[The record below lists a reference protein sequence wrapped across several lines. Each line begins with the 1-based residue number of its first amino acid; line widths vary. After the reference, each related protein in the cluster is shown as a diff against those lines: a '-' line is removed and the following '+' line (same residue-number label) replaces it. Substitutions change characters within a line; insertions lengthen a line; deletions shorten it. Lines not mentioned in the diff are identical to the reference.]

1 MPDDRLYNLLPE
13 YYRAADA
20 TAGGVLRELLQV
32 ISGQVDVVQADIGQ
46 LYRNWFIETCQDW
59 VVPYVGDLVGYQPL
73 SMGEAAASTTAEGQR
88 LDQAVEG
95 RADVARTVA
104 TRRRKGTLSV
114 LIELAADVAR
124 WPARAAEFRTQ
135 LDVTQSV
142 NHVRLDRGRTA
153 DLRAGDLLDD
163 ADGPFGALAHVAE
176 VARASSAR
184 RAGRYDI
191 PNLGLFVWRLGCY
204 SVTRAPAYCWD
215 QARNQYSFSIL
226 GNDAPLMTSPAERGR
241 LTEPAE
247 VDVPAWIRRRWFA
260 ANVHDYYGAQASV
273 SIWRDRPGG
282 TPIPVSDIVP
292 ADLSGWTYRPRP
304 GQVAVDPVLGRIAF
318 PPGSPPTR
326 GVWVSYHYGFSS
338 DMGGGEYL
346 RARPAIGGRRVYT
359 VGSGGQSAT
368 IMAAVNRWRAGKATD
383 PTAQDAVIEVLDSE
397 VYSEAI
403 DIPLDEGDHLELRAA
418 PGTRPVIMLL
428 DRYAN
433 RPDAMQVR
441 GTGQPNGPVASGQDA
456 PVAGGPDG
464 PAAGGPDGPA
474 GEPPLPQVSG
484 TTGCVQYPNP
494 SLPTFVLDGFMVTGR
509 SLLVTG
515 PVARVTV
522 RHCTLVP
529 GWSLECDCTARRG
542 EEPSIELTGT
552 PAKLIVD
559 HAIIGSIQVTLDE
572 PAGDPVQI
580 DAQDSI
586 LDATSATLPAIS
598 GPEGGYAYAVVRL
611 RRCTVIGTVLVHVL
625 ALGDN
630 TIFAGLLRV
639 ARRQQGCVRFCWIEP
654 GSRTPG
660 RYECQPDLVQQAV
673 SAAVQQQ
680 TLPQSDLAADQAAET
695 DRVRPRFNSLRYGSP
710 VYCQLAQDCAPE
722 ITSGADDESELGA
735 FHDLFQ
741 PQRLANLNDRL
752 QDFTPADMNSAVF
765 IVT

>member
-1 MPDDRLYNLLPE
+1 MTDDRLYQLLPE
-13 YYRAADA
+13 YYRSADA
-20 TAGGVLRELLQV
+20 AAGGVLRQLLQV
-32 ISGQVDVVQADIGQ
+32 ISAQVDVVQADLDQ

-73 SMGEAAASTTAEGQR
+73 SMGEAATSTTPEGQR

-104 TRRRKGTLSV
+104 TRRRKGTLAV
-114 LIELAADVAR
+114 LVELAADVAR
-124 WPARAAEFRTQ
+124 WPARAVEFRTQ
-135 LDVTQSV
+135 LEMTQSV
-142 NHVRLDRGRTA
+142 KHVRLDRGRTA
-153 DLRAGDLLDD
+153 DLRAGNLLDE
-163 ADGPFGALAHVAE
+163 ADGPFGALAHAAE
-176 VARASSAR
+176 VARASSVR
-184 RAGRYDI
+184 RPGRYDI

-204 SVTRAPAYCWD
+204 SVTQGPAYCWD
-215 QARNQYSFSIL
+215 QARNQYSFAIL
-226 GNDAPLMTSPAERGR
+226 GNDAPLMTSPVETGR

-260 ANVHDYYGAQASV
+260 ANLYDYYGAQASLC
-273 SIWRDRPGG
+273 IWRDQPGG
-282 TPIPVSDIVP
+282 SPIPVTAIVP
-292 ADLSGWTYRPRP
+292 ADLTGWTYRPRP
-304 GQVAVDPVLGRIAF
+304 GQVAVNPVLGRIAF
-318 PPGSPPTR
+318 PPGSPPTN
-326 GVWVSYHYGFSS
+326 GVWVSYHYGFSA

-346 RARPAIGGRRVYT
+346 RARPAIGSRQVYT
-359 VGSGGQSAT
+359 VGSGGQDAT
-368 IMAAVNRWRAGKATD
+368 IMAAVDRWRADKATD
-383 PTAQDAVIEVLDSE
+383 ATAQDAVIEVLDSE

-418 PGTRPVIMLL
+418 PGTRPVIMVL

-441 GTGQPNGPVASGQDA
+441 GTGQPNGPA
-456 PVAGGPDG
+456 PDG
-464 PAAGGPDGPA
+464 PAPDEPA
-474 GEPPLPQVSG
+474 APAEPPLPQVSG
-484 TTGCVQYPNP
+484 VTGCVQYLNP
-494 SLPTFVLDGFMVTGR
+494 PTPTFVLDGFLVTGR
-509 SLLVTG
+509 SVLVTG
-515 PVARVTV
+515 PLARVTI

-542 EEPSIELTGT
+542 EEPSIELTDT
-552 PAKLIVD
+552 PAQLVVD

-572 PAGDPVQI
+572 PSADPIQI
-580 DAQDSI
+580 DAHDSI
-586 LDATSATLPAIS
+586 VDATSATLPAIS
-598 GPEGGYAYAVVRL
+598 GPEGVYAYAVVRL
-611 RRCTVIGTVLVHVL
+611 RRCTVIGTVLAHVL

-630 TIFAGLLRV
+630 TIFSGLVQV

-660 RYECQPDLVQQAV
+660 RYECQPDLVQQAI

-680 TLPQSDLAADQAAET
+680 TLPESDLAADQAAET

-765 IVT
+765 LVT